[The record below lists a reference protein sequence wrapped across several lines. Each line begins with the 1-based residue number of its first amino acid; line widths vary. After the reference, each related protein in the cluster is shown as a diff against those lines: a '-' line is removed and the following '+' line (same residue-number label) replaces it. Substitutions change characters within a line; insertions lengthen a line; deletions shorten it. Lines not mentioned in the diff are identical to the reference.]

1 MTLYPSPL
9 GPIAIAAR
17 DGHVVSIWFDPKEA
31 PITLAGDR
39 GVFDRART
47 QLDEYFAGERAA
59 FDLPLA
65 PNGTAFQSRVWAAL
79 QTIPLGRTCSYGELA
94 KVVGKPTASRAVGA
108 ANGQNRIGI
117 VIPCHRVIGA
127 DGSLTGYAAGVERK
141 KWLLDH
147 EAQIMARRK

>member
-9 GPIAIAAR
+9 GPIAITAR
-17 DGHVVSIWFDPKEA
+17 DGHVVSIWFDPEST
-31 PITLAGDR
+31 PITRPEDQ
-39 GVFDRART
+39 GVIDQART
-47 QLDEYFAGERAA
+47 QLDEYFAGERIA

-65 PNGTAFQSRVWAAL
+65 PKGTAFQSRVWAAL
-79 QTIPLGRTCSYGELA
+79 QQIPLGCTRSYGELA
-94 KVVGKPTASRAVGA
+94 KAVGKPTASRAVGA

-127 DGSLTGYAAGVERK
+127 DGSLTGYAAGIERK

-147 EAQIMARRK
+147 EAKMIAKG